1 MKFTIPFDTETFGN
15 VAPGETV
22 TVTGEAVLSDD
33 GKVLELVSVEGVP
46 VEDDDREDDE
56 DDDEDDD
63 EKKKEKK
70 KEKKEEKEERKE
82 ERTLEK
88 DVARAEE
95 ATDAMGV
102 LNAML

>member
-1 MKFTIPFDTETFGN
+1 MKFTIPFDTETFGD

-33 GKVLELVSVEGVP
+33 GNVLELVSVEGVP
-46 VEDDDREDDE
+46 VEDDDRDDDE
-56 DDDEDDD
+56 DDDDD

>member
-1 MKFTIPFDTETFGN
+1 MKFSIPFDTETFGN

-33 GKVLELVSVEGVP
+33 GNVLELVSVEGVP
-46 VEDDDREDDE
+46 FEEDDH
-56 DDDEDDD
+56 DDD

>member
-1 MKFTIPFDTETFGN
+1 MKFSIPYDVEAFGE

-33 GKVLELVSVEGVP
+33 GNVLELVSVEGVSLE
-46 VEDDDREDDE
+46 EDDHDE
-56 DDDEDDD
+56 DEDEDEDDD

-70 KEKKEEKEERKE
+70 KEKKEERKE

>member
-1 MKFTIPFDTETFGN
+1 MKFSIPFDPEAFGE
-15 VAPGETV
+15 VAPGEIV

-33 GKVLELVSVEGVP
+33 GNVLEIVSVEGVP
-46 VEDDDREDDE
+46 LEEDDHDE

-63 EKKKEKK
+63 DEKKKKK
-70 KEKKEEKEERKE
+70 KKERKE

-88 DVARAEE
+88 DVVRAEE

>member
-1 MKFTIPFDTETFGN
+1 MKFSIPFNTETFGN

-33 GKVLELVSVEGVP
+33 GNVLELVSVEGVP
-46 VEDDDREDDE
+46 VEDDDR
-56 DDDEDDD
+56 DDDENDD

-88 DVARAEE
+88 DVAKAEE

>member
-33 GKVLELVSVEGVP
+33 GNVLELVSVEGVP
-46 VEDDDREDDE
+46 VEDDDHDKDE
-56 DDDEDDD
+56 DDDD
-63 EKKKEKK
+63 EKKEKK

>member
-1 MKFTIPFDTETFGN
+1 MKFSIPFDPEAFGE

-33 GKVLELVSVEGVP
+33 GNILEIVSVEGVP
-46 VEDDDREDDE
+46 LEEDGLDE
-56 DDDEDDD
+56 DEDED
-63 EKKKEKK
+63 EKEEEERKEKK
-70 KEKKEEKEERKE
+70 KKKKEERKE

>member
-1 MKFTIPFDTETFGN
+1 MKFSIPYDVEAFGE

-33 GKVLELVSVEGVP
+33 GNVLELVSVEGVP
-46 VEDDDREDDE
+46 FEDDDDRNEGE
-56 DDDEDDD
+56 DEDDD
-63 EKKKEKK
+63 EKKKK
-70 KEKKEEKEERKE
+70 KKEEKEERKDERKE

-88 DVARAEE
+88 DVAKAEE

>member
-33 GKVLELVSVEGVP
+33 GNVLELVSVEGVP
-46 VEDDDREDDE
+46 VEDDDRDGDE
-56 DDDEDDD
+56 DEDDD

>member
-33 GKVLELVSVEGVP
+33 GNVLELVSVEGVP
-46 VEDDDREDDE
+46 VEDDDRDGDD

>member
-1 MKFTIPFDTETFGN
+1 MKFSIPFDTETFGN

-33 GKVLELVSVEGVP
+33 GNVLELVSVEGVP

-56 DDDEDDD
+56 DDDE
-63 EKKKEKK
+63 KKKEKK
-70 KEKKEEKEERKE
+70 KEKKEEKEERNE

>member
-33 GKVLELVSVEGVP
+33 GNVLELVSVEGVP
-46 VEDDDREDDE
+46 VEDDDRGDDE
-56 DDDEDDD
+56 DED

>member
-1 MKFTIPFDTETFGN
+1 MKFSIPFDTETFGN

-33 GKVLELVSVEGVP
+33 GNVLELVSVEGVP
-46 VEDDDREDDE
+46 FEDD
-56 DDDEDDD
+56 DDDEDEDED

>member
-1 MKFTIPFDTETFGN
+1 MKFSIPFNTETFGN

-33 GKVLELVSVEGVP
+33 GNVLELVSVEGVP
-46 VEDDDREDDE
+46 VEDADRDDDEDE
-56 DDDEDDD
+56 DDDG
-63 EKKKEKK
+63 KKKEKK

>member
-33 GKVLELVSVEGVP
+33 GNVLELVSVEGVP
-46 VEDDDREDDE
+46 FEEDDHDDDE
-56 DDDEDDD
+56 DEDDD

-102 LNAML
+102 LNAMF

>member
-1 MKFTIPFDTETFGN
+1 MKFTIPFDTETFGD

-33 GKVLELVSVEGVP
+33 GNVLELVSVEGVP
-46 VEDDDREDDE
+46 VEDDDR

>member
-1 MKFTIPFDTETFGN
+1 MKFSIPFNTETFGN

-33 GKVLELVSVEGVP
+33 GNVLELVSVEGVP
-46 VEDDDREDDE
+46 VEDADRDDDEDE
-56 DDDEDDD
+56 DDDG
-63 EKKKEKK
+63 KKKEKK
-70 KEKKEEKEERKE
+70 KEKKEEKEERKK

>member
-1 MKFTIPFDTETFGN
+1 MKFSIPYDVEAFGE

-33 GKVLELVSVEGVP
+33 GNVLELVSVEGVP
-46 VEDDDREDDE
+46 FEEDDHDE
-56 DDDEDDD
+56 DEDEDDD

-70 KEKKEEKEERKE
+70 KEKKEERKE